1 MDMKG
6 MLKYLVEV
14 YPEERKK
21 AILRYKNNSNK
32 LILKK

>member
-1 MDMKG
+1 